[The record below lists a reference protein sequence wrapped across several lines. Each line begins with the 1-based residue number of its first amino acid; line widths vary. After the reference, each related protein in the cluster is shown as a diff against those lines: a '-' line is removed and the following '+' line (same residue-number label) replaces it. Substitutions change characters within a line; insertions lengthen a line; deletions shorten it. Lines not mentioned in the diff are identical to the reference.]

1 MCLYIICCSECE
13 RVCIYLNQR
22 WECERPQLKWAGHHS
37 PTSRR
42 QGLVICAPPTPPF
55 SPSLPLSRA
64 PLPHHHP
71 ASPASNWP
79 GSTAGHAVLH
89 GLDEVIISRPLTT
102 SKINSFWNGHNG
114 GLTRRDIS
122 IISSSP
128 PLSSLSPL
136 GTGRV
141 WFIPG
146 LMRGGDL
153 GPRATGIPVQC
164 SGAWSPQL
172 SRRIDRKWIQINS
185 RFDCRCFTV
194 GWHLTWNLKW
204 LVLSEKSQRGRN
216 NMRLISKNP
225 VPWWSVHHLQPWCS
239 WALRTREDG
248 KLSLGGTWTSCYQML
263 SPLHPTPLSLPPSF
277 LASHACSLPSALST
291 PQMSGCFIFIGWGQ
305 CVMHSPPF
313 LPAVKCPR
321 TWSGQ
326 APPR

>member
-22 WECERPQLKWAGHHS
+22 WECERPQLKRAGHHS

-42 QGLVICAPPTPPF
+42 QGLVIRAPPTPLF
-55 SPSLPLSRA
+55 SPPSSLSLALPL
-64 PLPHHHP
+64 PPHHP

-146 LMRGGDL
+146 LMKGGDL
-153 GPRATGIPVQC
+153 GGPRATGIPVQC
-164 SGAWSPQL
+164 SGARSPQQID
-172 SRRIDRKWIQINS
+172 SRWIQINS
-185 RFDCRCFTV
+185 SFDCCCCTV

-204 LVLSEKSQRGRN
+204 LVLTEKSLRGRN
-216 NMRLISKNP
+216 NMRLILKTLYPGDPSTTSDP
-225 VPWWSVHHLQPWCS
+225 DALEPWGP
-239 WALRTREDG
+239 EEME
-248 KLSLGGTWTSCYQML
+248 SC
-263 SPLHPTPLSLPPSF
+263 H
-277 LASHACSLPSALST
+277 
-291 PQMSGCFIFIGWGQ
+291 
-305 CVMHSPPF
+305 
-313 LPAVKCPR
+313 
-321 TWSGQ
+321 
-326 APPR
+326 